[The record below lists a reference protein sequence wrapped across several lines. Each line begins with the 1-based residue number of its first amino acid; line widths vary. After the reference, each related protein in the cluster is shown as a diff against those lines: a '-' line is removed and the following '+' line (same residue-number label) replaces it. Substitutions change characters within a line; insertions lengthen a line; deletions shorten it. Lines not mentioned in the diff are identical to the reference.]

1 MYRVESIET
10 KTDDNMKYDIW
21 NETCNRPAHIPRFN
35 QRPFQAPDSRSH
47 LRPHARVSPTKVFKS
62 ILYRKGLPCSIKIGE
77 HQSKNW
83 ST

>member
-1 MYRVESIET
+1 
-10 KTDDNMKYDIW
+10 MKYDIW

-62 ILYRKGLPCSIKIGE
+62 ILYRKGLP
-77 HQSKNW
+77 
-83 ST
+83 